1 MDIENQYM
9 TSSKGLGGLA
19 NLSMTSEMPPRPGH
33 GTAGRKIAVYANYF
47 KLIAPKD
54 LTLTRYNVEV
64 SPEVTGKK
72 LGRIFQLLIALPEFA
87 GVATE
92 WKSFIVSP
100 RPLNIPADFSVP
112 IQYMAEGQDEP
123 LARAIIYTVRV
134 VTPLSF
140 SVSGLVSYLSAVNP
154 GPNHLQKA
162 EIVQVLN
169 AVFGHHPQS
178 QDGVVSIG
186 QNRHFSL
193 DRSQSNAHNIR
204 ELTGGLEA
212 LRGYFQ
218 SVRPATSGLLLNV
231 NVTHGVFLEPIRLD
245 LIFPKLGSGNRL
257 TLQKKMKLVRVRV
270 THIAAKKSKKTNQ
283 DIPRVKTIFGLAHP
297 QDGRGDAHPPQI
309 ATFGAGPKGVK
320 FWLSDEGLAGGKK
333 DLVKGQKAPKG
344 SGSGMPNNAYISV
357 FDYFRRS
364 ENFPDSRQCNSLTP
378 F

>member
-1 MDIENQYM
+1 
-9 TSSKGLGGLA
+9 
-19 NLSMTSEMPPRPGH
+19 
-33 GTAGRKIAVYANYF
+33 
-47 KLIAPKD
+47 
-54 LTLTRYNVEV
+54 
-64 SPEVTGKK
+64 
-72 LGRIFQLLIALPEFA
+72 
-87 GVATE
+87 
-92 WKSFIVSP
+92 
-100 RPLNIPADFSVP
+100 
-112 IQYMAEGQDEP
+112 MAEGQDEP
-123 LARAIIYTVRV
+123 LDRAPTYTVRV
-134 VTPLSF
+134 ITPLSF

-154 GPNHLQKA
+154 EPNNLQKA

-178 QDGVVSIG
+178 KDGVVSIG

-193 DRSQSNAHNIR
+193 DRSQANAHNIR

-218 SVRPATSGLLLNV
+218 SVRPATGGLLLNV

-270 THIAAKKSKKTNQ
+270 THIPAKKSKTNQ
-283 DIPRVKTIFGLAHP
+283 DIPRVKTVFGLAHP

-309 ATFGAGPKGVK
+309 TAFGAGPKGVK
-320 FWLSDEGLAGGKK
+320 FWISDEGLAGGKK
-333 DLVKGQKAPKG
+333 DLVKGQKVPKG

-364 ENFPDSRQCNSLTP
+364 ENFSNPIY
-378 F
+378 